1 MYDPEEEDD
10 PTEVR
15 EKQQKDTRFL
25 VASFQLLDE
34 TLPEA
39 TFSLYFSFKPASKFS
54 SRQVR
59 WAFYHRQHKDYP

>member
-1 MYDPEEEDD
+1 MHDPEEEDD

-15 EKQQKDTRFL
+15 EEQQKDTRFL

-39 TFSLYFSFKPASKFS
+39 TVPLCFSFKPASKFS
-54 SRQVR
+54 SRQVS
-59 WAFYHRQHKDYP
+59 WAFYHLQHKDYP